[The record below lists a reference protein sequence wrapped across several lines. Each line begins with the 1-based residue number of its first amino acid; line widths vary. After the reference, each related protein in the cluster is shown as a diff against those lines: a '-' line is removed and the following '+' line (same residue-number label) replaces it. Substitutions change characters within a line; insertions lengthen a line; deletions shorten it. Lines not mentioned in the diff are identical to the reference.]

1 MLIGHIDGATCI
13 LGAPKDWNA
22 ERDGAC
28 GGLPVRR
35 EIEAGCPVWVSA
47 WIPTPDE
54 LAALANGAQVNLY
67 VWGVQHPPVAVT
79 VAAA

>member
-1 MLIGHIDGATCI
+1 MLIGHIDGASMV

-28 GGLPVRR
+28 SGLPVKRV
-35 EIEAGCPVWVSA
+35 IEAGCPVYISA

-54 LAALANGAQVNLY
+54 LAALANGAHVHLY
-67 VWGVQHPPVAVT
+67 VWGAQHPPVAVT
-79 VAAA
+79 VADA